1 MNMGN
6 LGIKIDQHKNE
17 SCIGDTAMLS
27 TDDSP
32 VKVMVIP
39 ANEELVIAR
48 ETDEL
53 VRKSRV

>member
-1 MNMGN
+1 MGN
-6 LGIKIDQHKNE
+6 LGIKIDSYKNDNCHGE
-17 SCIGDTAMLS
+17 TSMLS